1 MDSVSGQTIDPA
13 VPGAAPVEGVWTVVV
28 AAGAGRRFG
37 AEKQWEHL
45 ADARVIDR
53 ACATAREVSDGLVVV
68 LPSPEAAA
76 AWVTAGSPAERAVV
90 GGATRSASVRAGLA
104 VVPPS
109 VPIVCIHDAARPLAT
124 AELFRRVIAAVRSG
138 ADGAVPGVAV
148 TDTIKVVDGAGAV
161 TATPDRSALV
171 AVQTPQA
178 FAAPVLREAHAD
190 GGDGTDDATLVE
202 RAGGRVLVVAGE
214 SWNRKLTERDD
225 LDWAR
230 SWLEQMAAGENAV
243 AS

>member
-13 VPGAAPVEGVWTVVV
+13 VQDPAPVEGVWTVVV

-37 AEKQWEHL
+37 AEKQWERL
-45 ADARVIDR
+45 AGDRVIDR
-53 ACATAREVSDGLVVV
+53 ACATARQVSDGLVVV
-68 LPSPEAAA
+68 LPSADAAA
-76 AWVTAGSPAERAVV
+76 SWRATASSPEHAVV

-104 VVPPS
+104 VVPES

-124 AELFRRVIAAVRSG
+124 AELFRRVIAVVRSG
-138 ADGAVPGVAV
+138 ADGAVPGVAL
-148 TDTIKVVDGAGAV
+148 TDTVKVVDGTGAV
-161 TATPDRSALV
+161 TATPDRSTLV

-178 FAAPVLREAHAD
+178 FAASALRDAHA
-190 GGDGTDDATLVE
+190 GGADGTDDAALVE
-202 RAGGRVLVVAGE
+202 RAGGRVVVVAGE

-230 SWLEQMAAGENAV
+230 SWLEQMTDGENEV